1 MKLIYLCLFCVIW
14 NKEMTMIQ
22 KVMTA
27 QKEITFQEV
36 PILEINDDQVLLQMS
51 HIGICRNDIHPYHRM
66 NPFISYPVTQGHG
79 ESGEIIKIDKNF
91 KCFH

>member
-22 KVMTA
+22 QVMTA

-36 PILEINDDQVLLQMS
+36 PILEINDYQVLL
-51 HIGICRNDIHPYHRM
+51 NELHRYM
-66 NPFISYPVTQGHG
+66 
-79 ESGEIIKIDKNF
+79 
-91 KCFH
+91 

>member
-1 MKLIYLCLFCVIW
+1 
-14 NKEMTMIQ
+14 MTMIQ

>member
-36 PILEINDDQVLLQMS
+36 PILEINDDQVLLQIS
-51 HIGICRNDIHPYHRM
+51 RIGICRNDIHAYHRM
-66 NPFISYPVTQGHG
+66 NPFISYPVTQGHV
-79 ESGEIIKIDKNF
+79 ESGEIIKIG
-91 KCFH
+91 

>member
-22 KVMTA
+22 QVMTA

-51 HIGICRNDIHPYHRM
+51 RIGICRNDIHTYHRI
-66 NPFISYPVTQGHG
+66 NSFISYPITQSHG
-79 ESGEIIKIDKNF
+79 ESGEIIKIG
-91 KCFH
+91 